1 MKINK
6 LLIIIACTLLS
17 SCFNNKKNND
27 LIDCFNDIKAMGDT
41 CPTAAIQR
49 MDSMSNIIADESEY
63 VKNKYDLLNI
73 RLRDKAYIT
82 HTTDSVIKKVCKYF
96 EKTGTTKEKQEAYY
110 YMGSVYRDMHDSP
123 NAVTYFLK
131 AIALG
136 EDYKEID
143 TTLFINSY
151 LQLSGMYTLQINDSA
166 ALNSAICA
174 LNIANKI
181 NETDARLY
189 MNVASCYFNMNDT
202 ANYMKYSKYAL
213 NQIIKEESEIVNAD
227 IIAKQMCD
235 YAKLDHKDEADFCYS
250 LLKQVPH
257 NNLPHNYLINLA
269 IYYNKCVNTDSAA
282 IIYKDLYKSTDNI
295 SQIYN
300 SSQQLAKYYYKKND
314 YRNAIFYAIEFI
326 AANEAVIEQRK
337 AEHTTNV
344 NNIYNYNRKKEEFIR
359 IEQKAEKNKLYLTIG
374 IFAFIII
381 ILFIIILF
389 YHRKKKL
396 LDVIL
401 NKEKEISN
409 IQELIN
415 KRDNQ
420 IRNEKQKLSHKQ
432 KELKEKTD
440 KNNELILQLQEAE
453 NSFKKL
459 IAQNKELTRH
469 IFMDNIPQENVHIIE
484 KCKKTIIGKENFD
497 DKDWK
502 ELLGVIDKQ
511 FPEFTNEI
519 QVKFK
524 KINEPMLR
532 ICYLLKIGLSN
543 PQITNLTGYPPQT
556 VWDRVKRIEKVLGY
570 SFHQG
575 TK

>member
-1 MKINK
+1 M
-6 LLIIIACTLLS
+6 
-17 SCFNNKKNND
+17 
-27 LIDCFNDIKAMGDT
+27 
-41 CPTAAIQR
+41 
-49 MDSMSNIIADESEY
+49 
-63 VKNKYDLLNI
+63 
-73 RLRDKAYIT
+73 
-82 HTTDSVIKKVCKYF
+82 
-96 EKTGTTKEKQEAYY
+96 
-110 YMGSVYRDMHDSP
+110 
-123 NAVTYFLK
+123 
-131 AIALG
+131 
-136 EDYKEID
+136 
-143 TTLFINSY
+143 
-151 LQLSGMYTLQINDSA
+151 
-166 ALNSAICA
+166 
-174 LNIANKI
+174 
-181 NETDARLY
+181 
-189 MNVASCYFNMNDT
+189 
-202 ANYMKYSKYAL
+202 
-213 NQIIKEESEIVNAD
+213 
-227 IIAKQMCD
+227 
-235 YAKLDHKDEADFCYS
+235 
-250 LLKQVPH
+250 
-257 NNLPHNYLINLA
+257 
-269 IYYNKCVNTDSAA
+269 
-282 IIYKDLYKSTDNI
+282 
-295 SQIYN
+295 
-300 SSQQLAKYYYKKND
+300 
-314 YRNAIFYAIEFI
+314 
-326 AANEAVIEQRK
+326 
-337 AEHTTNV
+337 
-344 NNIYNYNRKKEEFIR
+344 
-359 IEQKAEKNKLYLTIG
+359 
-374 IFAFIII
+374 
-381 ILFIIILF
+381 F

-570 SFHQG
+570 SFHRG